1 MPNRAERDVIVHALA
16 ILALKVATRLPKG
29 WGLYPAGFYVGQ
41 ALAALRTDDLDR
53 AMEFYRLAVARDFTN
68 DRVRVLGEILVNE
81 IRFRKG
87 ALEKR
92 LDAGDPA
99 ARDGMVVLE
108 GFLSELGATPDQ
120 NSTRPVGR

>member
-1 MPNRAERDVIVHALA
+1 MIVHALA
-16 ILALKVATRLPKG
+16 IIALKVATRLPKG

-41 ALAALRTDDLDR
+41 ALAALKTDDLDR

-87 ALEKR
+87 ALALR
-92 LDAGDPA
+92 RDAGDA
-99 ARDGMVVLE
+99 SVSAGIAVLD
-108 GFLSELGATPDQ
+108 GFLAELGASPDQ
-120 NSTRPVGR
+120 NSTRPVGL